1 LALITETYEEYET
14 IVRPYI
20 EQNQFNAQWVYNII
34 DGKSEKERILV
45 NTDQFIF
52 LPDLSWDG
60 KAIESLHLLALVKSH
75 EIHSIRDLT
84 AEHIPMLE
92 TMLAKAT
99 VRNSFVRYIG

>member
-1 LALITETYEEYET
+1 MALITETYEQYET

-20 EQNQFNAQWVYNII
+20 EKNQFNTQWVYNII
-34 DGKSEKERILV
+34 DGKSEQERILI
-45 NTDQFIF
+45 NTDQYVF

-60 KAIESLHLLALVKSH
+60 KAIESLHLLGLVKSH
-75 EIHSIRDLT
+75 EIHSIRNLT

-99 VRNSFVRYIG
+99 VRISSVR